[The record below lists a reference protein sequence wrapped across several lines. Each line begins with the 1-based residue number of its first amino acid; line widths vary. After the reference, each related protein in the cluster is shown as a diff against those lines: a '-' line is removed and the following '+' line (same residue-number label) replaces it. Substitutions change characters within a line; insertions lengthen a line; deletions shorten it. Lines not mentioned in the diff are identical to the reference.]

1 MKQCATETFFKECN
15 QHTVVIPS
23 YCHCCCTW
31 TTPCSKNVEIRILH
45 MYICQLPLCRTGQR
59 CHQEHMLLVQV
70 TPVSEVKA
78 KGLHRC
84 LGNLISQVNT
94 LRNET
99 VVYLPKQKRSVSI
112 RVEVLAVLGDNKAMH
127 ELLGMS
133 TAFSRASTF
142 LCRYCLLHAQRFSE
156 WLYSW
161 PRRSMSNEDGH
172 FRGSTNTLAMLDN
185 FDTVNQVRTVILQ
198 EVCT

>member
-1 MKQCATETFFKECN
+1 MQSAHSGDT
-15 QHTVVIPS
+15 I
-23 YCHCCCTW
+23 
-31 TTPCSKNVEIRILH
+31 I
-45 MYICQLPLCRTGQR
+45 LPLLLYVDDAMFKKRRNKNFTYVYMSIASVPYWQR
-59 CHQEHMLLVQV
+59 CHKEHMLLVQV